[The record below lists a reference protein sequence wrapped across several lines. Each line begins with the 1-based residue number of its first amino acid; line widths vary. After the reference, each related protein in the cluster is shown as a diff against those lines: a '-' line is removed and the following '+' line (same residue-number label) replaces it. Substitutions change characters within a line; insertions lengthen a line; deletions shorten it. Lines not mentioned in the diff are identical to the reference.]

1 MSYTVGNVFGV
12 CVHFGVGV
20 YELITREVLM
30 YYAFESADGTN
41 CGVYQDRILMS
52 TRVEKGMNY

>member
-1 MSYTVGNVFGV
+1 MFGV